1 MNKCKKCGEECTN
14 NKRSNNV
21 LKYQCNKCNKN
32 SCKSIDD
39 LVERCPN
46 VYSICNGDLDKF
58 LLLLRKGV
66 YPYDYMN
73 GWSRFNE
80 TWNAPFEKYI
90 SKLNLKN
97 ITKED
102 YIHSQK
108 VWDIFKIKDIGEY
121 HELYVQADTLQLA
134 DVF

>member
-80 TWNAPFEKYI
+80 T
-90 SKLNLKN
+90 
-97 ITKED
+97 
-102 YIHSQK
+102 
-108 VWDIFKIKDIGEY
+108 
-121 HELYVQADTLQLA
+121 
-134 DVF
+134 